1 MRNISKSRQ
10 AFSEACEVLSGGV
23 NSPVRAFKSVG
34 GDPPVIARGE
44 GAFLI
49 DVDDNRYI
57 DYVCGYGPLILGHA
71 PTSVVETLQ
80 EVAISGTA
88 YGAPTELETKLAK
101 RIIEAI
107 PSIEMVR
114 FVNSGTEATM
124 TAIRLARGIT
134 GRQKVLKFSG
144 GYHGHSD
151 GLLAKAGSGIA
162 TLALPDSKGVPPAY
176 AAQTLVVP
184 YNDLDAL
191 NSVLELHAEDLA
203 AIIVEPIAANMGVIE
218 PSHIFLPNLRK
229 AASETGALLIFDE
242 IITGFR
248 VHYGGAQTL
257 FNVKPDLT
265 CLGKIIGGGLPVG
278 AIGASKIIMEQL
290 APLGPIYQAGTLSGN
305 PLAMAAGIATLDT
318 LGNPGTY
325 EMLERTGNRLAVGL
339 SNAAQE
345 AEIDYSISRVGSALT
360 GFFRRTPPSHFDEA
374 IDCNLESFSR
384 FFHTGLEN
392 GLNLAPS
399 QFEAMFIS
407 LAHDDEIID
416 ATIDIAKQGFAAINR
431 T

>member
-1 MRNISKSRQ
+1 MI
-10 AFSEACEVLSGGV
+10 EA
-23 NSPVRAFKSVG
+23 
-34 GDPPVIARGE
+34 I
-44 GAFLI
+44 
-49 DVDDNRYI
+49 
-57 DYVCGYGPLILGHA
+57 
-71 PTSVVETLQ
+71 Q
-80 EVAISGTA
+80 EVATSGTA
-88 YGAPTELETKLAK
+88 YGAPTELETRLAK
-101 RIIEAI
+101 RIIEAV

-176 AAQTLVVP
+176 AAQTLVTP

-218 PSHIFLPNLRK
+218 PSRTFLPNLRK

-257 FNVKPDLT
+257 LNVKPDLT

-290 APLGPIYQAGTLSGN
+290 APLGPVYQAGTLSGN

-325 EMLERTGNRLAVGL
+325 EQLERAGNRLAIGL
-339 SNAAQE
+339 SQAAQE
-345 AEIDYSISRVGSALT
+345 AEIDYSVTRIGSALT
-360 GFFRRTPPSHFDEA
+360 GFFRKTPPSHFDDA
-374 IDCNLESFSR
+374 VDCNLESFSR
-384 FFHTGLEN
+384 FFHAGLEN

-399 QFEAMFIS
+399 QFEAMFVS
-407 LAHDDEIID
+407 LSHDDEIID
-416 ATIDIAKQGFAAINR
+416 ATIDIAQQGFAAINR
-431 T
+431 A